1 MGDVHI
7 RAVFKCLLDTWILK
21 FSLWKKVPLNVVQ
34 CNEVQCPPLDNV
46 DGSQL
51 KLKALCQFFSGN
63 VWCSLWPWDW
73 HLVFGMHCSWGW
85 LIDLYVLT
93 IIKIL
98 LMIVIPLVRANN
110 RWCLTVLWWIFLCK
124 GGGELTQPLMLLVRK
139 WNNVLLIWTLVSVV
153 YRQTFISGR
162 K

>member
-1 MGDVHI
+1 M
-7 RAVFKCLLDTWILK
+7 LETWILK

-34 CNEVQCPPLDNV
+34 CNEVQCPSLDNV

-63 VWCSLWPWDW
+63 VWCSFWPWDW
-73 HLVFGMHCSWGW
+73 HLVFGMHCSWGKW

-93 IIKIL
+93 MIKKSWANIML
-98 LMIVIPLVRANN
+98 SVRAND
-110 RWCLTVLWWIFLCK
+110 RWYLAVLQWIFLCIS
-124 GGGELTQPLMLLVRK
+124 LTQPLMLLVTRK

>member
-1 MGDVHI
+1 MFN
-7 RAVFKCLLDTWILK
+7 AVI
-21 FSLWKKVPLNVVQ
+21 
-34 CNEVQCPPLDNV
+34 EVQCPPLDNV

-51 KLKALCQFFSGN
+51 KLKALCQFFPGD

-93 IIKIL
+93 MIKIL
-98 LMIVIPLVRANN
+98 LMIIRPSVRANN
-110 RWCLTVLWWIFLCK
+110 RWYLAVLGWIFLCIS
-124 GGGELTQPLMLLVRK
+124 LTQPLMLLLRK
-139 WNNVLLIWTLVSVV
+139 WDNVLLIWTLVSVV

>member
-1 MGDVHI
+1 M
-7 RAVFKCLLDTWILK
+7 LETWILK

-34 CNEVQCPPLDNV
+34 CNEVQCLPLDNV

-51 KLKALCQFFSGN
+51 KLKALCQFFPGN
-63 VWCSLWPWDW
+63 VWCSFWPWDW
-73 HLVFGMHCSWGW
+73 HLVSGMHCSWGKW
-85 LIDLYVLT
+85 LIDQVYVLT
-93 IIKIL
+93 MIKKS
-98 LMIVIPLVRANN
+98 LMNIMLSVRAND
-110 RWCLTVLWWIFLCK
+110 RWYLEVLWWIFLCIS
-124 GGGELTQPLMLLVRK
+124 LVRK

>member
-34 CNEVQCPPLDNV
+34 CNEVRCPSLDNV

-63 VWCSLWPWDW
+63 VWCSFWPWDW

-98 LMIVIPLVRANN
+98 LMIIIPSVRANK
-110 RWCLTVLWWIFLCK
+110 RWYLTVLRWIFLCIS
-124 GGGELTQPLMLLVRK
+124 LTQPLMLLVRK